1 MYSKY
6 KYIINYILIILGIGI
21 WQLIDWYFITEDP
34 IGHILFYIFLIP
46 LISLLYGIFIGGE
59 RNSFIMPVIAYL
71 ANLLMYIFM
80 ANGGFS
86 FEIESLYISLIP
98 FSSMFIGILIRKI
111 PIWLFKKNMSKKEKN
126 IDTPKIKC

>member
-111 PIWLFKKNMSKKEKN
+111 SIWLFKKNMSKKEKN